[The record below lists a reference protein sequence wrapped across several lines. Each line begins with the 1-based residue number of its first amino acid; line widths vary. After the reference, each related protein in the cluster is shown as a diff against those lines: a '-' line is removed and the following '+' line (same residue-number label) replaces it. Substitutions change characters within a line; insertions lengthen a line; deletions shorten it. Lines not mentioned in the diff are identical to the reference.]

1 MISLFGEMLVHNI
14 SDYNILYITNIRD
27 EVSFYEFL
35 NFLFITIIGIIT
47 FEVTTAILKHVKQ

>member
-1 MISLFGEMLVHNI
+1 MISLFGEVLVHNI

-35 NFLFITIIGIIT
+35 NFLFITIIGIMT
-47 FEVTTAILKHVKQ
+47 FEVTTAILEIVKQ